1 MSSLFSVGER
11 HEERPV
17 AVVHVPGLVG
27 LYREEHG
34 RQQVVAVCRGLR
46 RHRDEERV
54 GERGLGDDLQVDVA
68 GRDRIA
74 RDEALAELPTDGAGV
89 VVGEGFFGDVEA
101 CGVDVVFHVLALEVH
116 LDRRVA
122 DLVDHLE
129 REPVVDLGVRHR
141 LREERHG
148 PGRGDLRERD
158 DGEEELLPLH
168 PPRLHLAPHV
178 PAHRAVD
185 GPIDP
190 VVFLLLHGEV
200 GLQDLLHRVLLG
212 ALRQRVVGLVLR
224 VLLYKGRLPGELL
237 DLLVSLGNASARHAM
252 HLLSAS
258 LPLRNVVLFP
268 RAPFPSTRAF
278 PYEVPL

>member
-141 LREERHG
+141 LREKRHG
-148 PGRGDLRERD
+148 PAAEISGNGMMERKSFC
-158 DGEEELLPLH
+158 H
-168 PPRLHLAPHV
+168 SIHL
-178 PAHRAVD
+178 
-185 GPIDP
+185 GCTW
-190 VVFLLLHGEV
+190 
-200 GLQDLLHRVLLG
+200 
-212 ALRQRVVGLVLR
+212 
-224 VLLYKGRLPGELL
+224 
-237 DLLVSLGNASARHAM
+237 RHM
-252 HLLSAS
+252 
-258 LPLRNVVLFP
+258 FP
-268 RAPFPSTRAF
+268 RTAPSMAP
-278 PYEVPL
+278 